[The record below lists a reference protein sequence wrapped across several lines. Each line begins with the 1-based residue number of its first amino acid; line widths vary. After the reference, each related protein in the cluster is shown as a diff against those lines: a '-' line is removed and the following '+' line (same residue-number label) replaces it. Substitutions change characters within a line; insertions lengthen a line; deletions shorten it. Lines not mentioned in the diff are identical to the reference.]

1 MSQILNYLQS
11 QQTAMVALLAQ
22 WVNQDSPTYDKTAAD
37 IMGQMITRA
46 FVEAGGTLA
55 AVHPQP
61 EKGDHYSVIY
71 GDGERQIL
79 VLCHFDTVWPL
90 GEAQKRPFTIE
101 DGHGRG
107 PGVYDMKAG
116 TLNGLFAL
124 KAIHTLGLK
133 PRHKL
138 IYLLTSDEEIG
149 SPTSRELIEAEARR
163 SDYCLVLEGSRN
175 GPLTTWRKGVGR
187 FDMEITGL
195 AAHSGVDPE
204 KGVSAIEELA
214 CQTQI
219 LHRLT
224 DFGRG
229 ITVNVGVVSGGE
241 RPNIIA
247 PYARAEI
254 DLRVMTRAEG
264 QEMTEK
270 ILGLQPQVPGCQV
283 RVTGGM
289 NRWPFEETPLG
300 LALFEKAQAIAREL
314 GFEVDKIGSGGGSD
328 GNFTSALGVPT
339 LDGLGALG
347 YGAHAL
353 SEYVVLEALPLRAAL
368 VAELMVRLE

>member
-1 MSQILNYLQS
+1 
-11 QQTAMVALLAQ
+11 
-22 WVNQDSPTYDKTAAD
+22 
-37 IMGQMITRA
+37 
-46 FVEAGGTLA
+46 
-55 AVHPQP
+55 
-61 EKGDHYSVIY
+61 
-71 GDGERQIL
+71 
-79 VLCHFDTVWPL
+79 
-90 GEAQKRPFTIE
+90 
-101 DGHGRG
+101 
-107 PGVYDMKAG
+107 
-116 TLNGLFAL
+116 
-124 KAIHTLGLK
+124 
-133 PRHKL
+133 
-138 IYLLTSDEEIG
+138 
-149 SPTSRELIEAEARR
+149 LIEAEARR

-195 AAHSGVDPE
+195 AAHAGVDPE

-219 LHRLT
+219 LHGLT

-247 PYARAEI
+247 PYARAEV
-254 DLRVMTRAEG
+254 DLRVMTRADGEELS
-264 QEMTEK
+264 QK
-270 ILGLQPQVPGCQV
+270 ILGLQPQLPGCQV

-289 NRWPFEETPLG
+289 NRWPFEETPAG
-300 LALFEKAQAIAREL
+300 LALFEKAQAIARAL

-328 GNFTSALGVPT
+328 GNFTAALGVPT

-368 VAELMVRLE
+368 VGELMVQLA